1 MPNYDRVALESFVA
15 ELHRVWTMAG
25 PPSYADLEILS
36 ARVKGPTQETGP
48 RMQVLPKST
57 TQEILTGRRHQPPR
71 WQWVSRFW
79 AVLRVAAAEAGVDP
93 DSLGTLA
100 EWKQKHEAVCAAL
113 VPAQMA
119 RVAGDSQVR
128 IPDCATGHQCDRVS
142 VPWHT
147 TGLVVDEADVL
158 RDEGFARVLRTAGW
172 GWWCDY
178 RDVVSGW
185 QTAYL
190 SLEPEASLIRAYDT
204 ELVPALLQTEE
215 YADAA
220 IRIAACDLPPV
231 MITRLLELLMR
242 RQQLLGRSKDRHMW
256 AVIDESALR
265 R

>member
-100 EWKQKHEAVCAAL
+100 EWKQSMK
-113 VPAQMA
+113 
-119 RVAGDSQVR
+119 RY
-128 IPDCATGHQCDRVS
+128 
-142 VPWHT
+142 
-147 TGLVVDEADVL
+147 VL
-158 RDEGFARVLRTAGW
+158 RWFPRRWLAWQVTAKSA
-172 GWWCDY
+172 Y
-178 RDVVSGW
+178 RIALLATS
-185 QTAYL
+185 A
-190 SLEPEASLIRAYDT
+190 I
-204 ELVPALLQTEE
+204 ELVFHGT
-215 YADAA
+215 
-220 IRIAACDLPPV
+220 RPV
-231 MITRLLELLMR
+231 SWLMR
-242 RQQLLGRSKDRHMW
+242 RMCCATRGLPEFCELQGGDGGATIAMWCPAGR
-256 AVIDESALR
+256 LR
-265 R
+265 T